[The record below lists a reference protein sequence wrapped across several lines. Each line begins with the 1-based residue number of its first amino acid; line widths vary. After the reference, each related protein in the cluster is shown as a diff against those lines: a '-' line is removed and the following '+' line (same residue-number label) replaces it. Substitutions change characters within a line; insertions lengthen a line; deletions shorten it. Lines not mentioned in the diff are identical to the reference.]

1 MINTV
6 MAKADQMVLVIEVQ
20 HSIKRSGRVKLAKL
34 ETIKSER
41 GRSPQKE
48 RRPAAKSV
56 ETRDGKK
63 KRGESEMSLE
73 YGGPKHTV
81 ILPFSASP

>member
-1 MINTV
+1 

-41 GRSPQKE
+41 GTKSSKRAAASSQKCGNE
-48 RRPAAKSV
+48 RW
-56 ETRDGKK
+56 EEE
-63 KRGESEMSLE
+63 KRR
-73 YGGPKHTV
+73 K
-81 ILPFSASP
+81 